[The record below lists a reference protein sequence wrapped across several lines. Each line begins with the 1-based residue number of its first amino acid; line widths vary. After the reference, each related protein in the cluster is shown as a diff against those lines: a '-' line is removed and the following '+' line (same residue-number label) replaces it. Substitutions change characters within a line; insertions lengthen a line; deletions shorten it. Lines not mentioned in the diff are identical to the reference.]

1 VAADRGVR
9 DDIGCQERASEM
21 KKDPLS
27 EVPLVCYTDFTRW
40 LGSVPC
46 SRRYGLA
53 FRVLLSAG
61 KAGPCAPTCATLPG
75 RSGIL

>member
-53 FRVLLSAG
+53 FRVFLSAG
-61 KAGPCAPTCATLPG
+61 EICPCAPTCATLKG